1 MNKSYSEYLSGVFA
15 WMAAALAV
23 SGIVAYVI
31 GAFFAPAFMRPLV
44 MIIFCILELVLVFLL
59 GKYKNSITVGQ
70 ARMLFLTYAVV
81 SGITLSSIFTVYEL
95 GSIFSAFISA
105 SLLFAMCWLAQK
117 TIRADLSRYG
127 HLVLIALVALIVA
140 EVIAIFIP
148 AISQL
153 ITALGI
159 IVFLPITIYDMKMM
173 QKRYMS
179 IMSAEDM
186 EKETIMAALDLYLD
200 LINIMIRILQLT
212 GKRKD

>member
-31 GAFFAPAFMRPLV
+31 GAFFAPAFMRPMV
-44 MIIFCILELVLVFLL
+44 MIVFCILELVLVFLL

-70 ARMLFLTYAVV
+70 ARMLFMTYAVV
-81 SGITLSSIFTVYEL
+81 SGITLSSIFAVYEL

-127 HLVLIALVALIVA
+127 HLVLIALVALIIA

-148 AISQL
+148 GISQL
-153 ITALGI
+153 ITFIGI

-173 QKRYMS
+173 QKRYLN
-179 IMSAEDM
+179 ITGPEDV